1 MEVEIP
7 RLQDLDEVADP
18 ELMEILNEGNEEEKE
33 EDVNPEVVVI
43 Q

>member
-7 RLQDLDEVADP
+7 RVPDLDEVADP
-18 ELMEILNEGNEEEKE
+18 ELMEILNEDNEEEK

-43 Q
+43 H